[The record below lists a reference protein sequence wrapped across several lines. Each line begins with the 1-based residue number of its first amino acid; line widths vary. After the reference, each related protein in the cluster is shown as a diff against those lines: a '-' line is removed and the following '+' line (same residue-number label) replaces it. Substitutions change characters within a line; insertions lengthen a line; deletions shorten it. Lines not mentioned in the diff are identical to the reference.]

1 MVFSAIFVLNC
12 VEWAIE
18 DNFVLDVVCV
28 ACSSHPGADFVQ
40 TGGDGFGRG
49 VTAEHMTF

>member
-1 MVFSAIFVLNC
+1 MHLFQHRNQQISAKTFLVLFMHR
-12 VEWAIE
+12 V
-18 DNFVLDVVCV
+18 D
-28 ACSSHPGADFVQ
+28 SHPGADLVQ